1 MPHRAVLVLDLARS
15 VQLSRTSMAVP
26 YTVLL
31 CAVRA
36 SHCGGAPPHL
46 ARSSEN
52 RLSEKIGALRDN
64 CTRSLMRCALVHSMG
79 RRPSCATWAAAMHN
93 CCVVRGTAGISLSR
107 ALHRPLSLGPD
118 SHYDILRGGHSNM
131 RNKPCDGVTRFGL
144 KCRIPIRV

>member
-1 MPHRAVLVLDLARS
+1 MPHRAVLVLARS
-15 VQLSRTSMAVP
+15 VQLYSCTAVRVWP

-64 CTRSLMRCALVHSMG
+64 
-79 RRPSCATWAAAMHN
+79 
-93 CCVVRGTAGISLSR
+93 
-107 ALHRPLSLGPD
+107 
-118 SHYDILRGGHSNM
+118 
-131 RNKPCDGVTRFGL
+131 
-144 KCRIPIRV
+144 